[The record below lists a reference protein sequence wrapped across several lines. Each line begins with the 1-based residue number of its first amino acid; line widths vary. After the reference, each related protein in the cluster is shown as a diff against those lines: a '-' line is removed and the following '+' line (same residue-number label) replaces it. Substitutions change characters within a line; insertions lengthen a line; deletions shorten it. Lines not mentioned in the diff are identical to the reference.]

1 MYTAVYGTIVTQTSL
16 FLLSVSATLFLFGH
30 PKNQKNKTMSEGGG
44 EPSWAWLGL
53 LKWSLAY
60 SDGTRPSEESMAPM
74 SEEDRAFLEAVMK
87 DGIIDENERMKD
99 ILKQITQALETKDLL
114 TEEEMINLLL
124 ELRDIVEQID
134 YARAFSAM
142 KGLDFLLGCVSEK
155 EISIS
160 FRKACLGVL
169 ATMCQNN
176 PPVQLELLNL
186 GSLRILTQLYD
197 EEDDTE
203 WRSKVIQTISANVRS
218 HAVAEE
224 VFCQLEE
231 GRRVVGA
238 ALGLGSA
245 ETSVALEKRALFL
258 LRALITSDTSSRER
272 VQWFN
277 PSIAY
282 ICENFFGEDHN
293 FELREMSLALLEQ
306 ILEQKHSVDTVLDRK
321 NALIS
326 LGIQRVSAIR
336 ALKSEEMEYANV
348 ELEHWENILVL
359 LARAQRD
366 EERVPLML
374 QDRKPDDTQ
383 TLAQ

>member
-1 MYTAVYGTIVTQTSL
+1 
-16 FLLSVSATLFLFGH
+16 
-30 PKNQKNKTMSEGGG
+30 MSEGGG

-87 DGIIDENERMKD
+87 GGIIDENERMKE
-99 ILKQITQALETKDLL
+99 ILKQVTQALESKDSLS
-114 TEEEMINLLL
+114 EEELEDLLL

-142 KGLDFLLGCVSEK
+142 KGLDFLLGCASEK
-155 EISIS
+155 EISLSI
-160 FRKACLGVL
+160 RKVCLGII

-197 EEDDTE
+197 EEDHTE
-203 WRSKVIQTISANVRS
+203 LRSKVIQAMSANVRN

-231 GRRVVGA
+231 GRRVLGA
-238 ALGLGSA
+238 ALRMGSA
-245 ETSVALEKRALFL
+245 EASVALEKRALFL
-258 LRALITSDTSSRER
+258 LRALVTSDTSSQER

-277 PSIAY
+277 PCIAY
-282 ICENFFGEDHN
+282 ICDNFLSEERN
-293 FELREMSLALLEQ
+293 FELREMSLAFLEQ
-306 ILEQKHSVDTVLDRK
+306 ILAQKHSVNTVLDRK
-321 NALIS
+321 DALVS

-336 ALKSEEMEYANV
+336 ALEGEEREFASV
-348 ELEHWENILVL
+348 ELEHWENIVVL

-366 EERVPLML
+366 EEREPLLL
-374 QDRKPDDTQ
+374 QDRKPNDTQ